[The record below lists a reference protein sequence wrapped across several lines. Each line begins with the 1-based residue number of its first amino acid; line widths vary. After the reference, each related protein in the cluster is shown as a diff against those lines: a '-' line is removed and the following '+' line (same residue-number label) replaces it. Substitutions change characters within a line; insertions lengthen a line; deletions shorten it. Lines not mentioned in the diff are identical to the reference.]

1 MADLVVRYTH
11 QKMAAYV
18 GQGWVS
24 LKCSHFPLLFCPK
37 LYVQLFISAFLP
49 HAAVWAV
56 DHIWDWSM
64 PLWENPHPNFNLNLI
79 LMWQALIVNGFWWNF
94 NMLFILVLTNSL
106 AKLFEI
112 NQSLLNCCVVKIFAF
127 VHSKSCSAP
136 QCGEYLRDLA
146 LFDQLLYDT
155 WSSEQSLWLWHIS
168 GEQYLDSESS
178 WQVYGF
184 WQSKSLKHGTLTQ
197 ALLTIKRDLCLSL
210 YGVQGPFTTMG

>member
-1 MADLVVRYTH
+1 MMNTLFRSRNVLASYSTIPNTVMHKCTVTLSQKRPTIMADLVVRYTH

-49 HAAVWAV
+49 HAAVWAA

-94 NMLFILVLTNSL
+94 NLLFIWVVTNSL
-106 AKLFEI
+106 ANLFEI
-112 NQSLLNCCVVKIFAF
+112 NQSLLNCCVVNFFAF
-127 VHSKSCSAP
+127 VLSKSCSAP
-136 QCGEYLRDLA
+136 QCGEYLRD
-146 LFDQLLYDT
+146 
-155 WSSEQSLWLWHIS
+155 
-168 GEQYLDSESS
+168 
-178 WQVYGF
+178 
-184 WQSKSLKHGTLTQ
+184 K
-197 ALLTIKRDLCLSL
+197 
-210 YGVQGPFTTMG
+210 

>member
-146 LFDQLLYDT
+146 LFDQPLLPVFT
-155 WSSEQSLWLWHIS
+155 T
-168 GEQYLDSESS
+168 
-178 WQVYGF
+178 
-184 WQSKSLKHGTLTQ
+184 SLKRWANQVVSTVLTMTVC
-197 ALLTIKRDLCLSL
+197 LLLLVCKKN
-210 YGVQGPFTTMG
+210 YTTTTS

>member
-146 LFDQLLYDT
+146 LFDQLLFD
-155 WSSEQSLWLWHIS
+155 WH
-168 GEQYLDSESS
+168 
-178 WQVYGF
+178 
-184 WQSKSLKHGTLTQ
+184 
-197 ALLTIKRDLCLSL
+197 L
-210 YGVQGPFTTMG
+210 YGIIRSAKRVTTTLKIWIVKC

>member
-56 DHIWDWSM
+56 DRPWDLSM
-64 PLWENPHPNFNLNLI
+64 PLWENPHPNFICNLI

-94 NMLFILVLTNSL
+94 NMLFIWVVTNSL
-106 AKLFEI
+106 ANLFEI

-146 LFDQLLYDT
+146 LFDQLLFF
-155 WSSEQSLWLWHIS
+155 WL
-168 GEQYLDSESS
+168 
-178 WQVYGF
+178 QVKPVF
-184 WQSKSLKHGTLTQ
+184 STKFI
-197 ALLTIKRDLCLSL
+197 LLCI
-210 YGVQGPFTTMG
+210 